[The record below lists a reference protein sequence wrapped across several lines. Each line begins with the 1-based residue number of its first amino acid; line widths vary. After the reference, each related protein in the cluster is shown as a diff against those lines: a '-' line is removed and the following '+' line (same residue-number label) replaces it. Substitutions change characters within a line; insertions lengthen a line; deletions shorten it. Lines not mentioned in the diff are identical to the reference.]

1 MSVSTVITDAGFD
14 LLRAAPGHA
23 LIYTR
28 AVCGSGHVDTTQ
40 LAALTE
46 ISGYVMDLSIM
57 EVKPTSSA
65 ATLRLQLDNSRAP
78 REFQLYQ
85 IGVCAKLMDGDVE
98 IMGETLLQVMQ
109 YDKPDIVR
117 AVPHI
122 SEFVVNTL
130 MGQADKVEGVIDLA
144 AYVSLRQFQTLA
156 EQMDT
161 VLERID
167 SLTREI
173 MLGAISTPLA
183 AADGKVLL
191 TSGDES
197 VRAVFNIAN
206 SGNMMA
212 AVTQQIQEAKQQAA
226 ADAAAQISK
235 TRSDLTAAISVQIA
249 AHNTVPTAHPS
260 HLAVVTKA

>member
-14 LLRAAPGHA
+14 LLRAAPGHT
-23 LIYTR
+23 LVYTR

-46 ISGYVMDLSIM
+46 ICGYVMDLSIM

-85 IGVCAKLMDGDVE
+85 IGVCAKLLDGDTEV
-98 IMGETLLQVMQ
+98 MGQTLLQVMQ

-130 MGQADKVEGVIDLA
+130 IGQADKVEGVIDLA
-144 AYVSLRQFQTLA
+144 AYVSIRQFQTLA
-156 EQMDT
+156 EQLGT
-161 VLERID
+161 SLERID

-173 MLGAISTPLA
+173 MMGAISAPLA
-183 AADGKVLL
+183 AADGKTLL
-191 TSGDES
+191 TSSDEPL
-197 VRAVFNIAN
+197 RAVYNIAS
-206 SGNMMA
+206 SGNMLA
-212 AVTQQIQEAKQQAA
+212 AVAQQIQEAKQQVT
-226 ADAAAQISK
+226 ADTAAQIGK
-235 TRSDLTAAISVQIA
+235 TRSDLTAAISAQIA